1 MNNFLA
7 GPGPQKRVDLDVNYQ
22 FRFASYLGFL
32 ESRHTNIAAEAEH
45 AMSWLHSCQVSE
57 ESNF

>member
-57 ESNF
+57 